1 MEFPI
6 VTTGREHV
14 DRFINEISPIV
25 CNEYIRRVKNGDRR
39 ILPCTVI
46 AQGALESGYNINAK
60 TLFGIKGEGVSL
72 DTTEFVNGSYINITD
87 SFKAY
92 PSITAAVQG
101 YYDLIQSD
109 RYAPATSAVEYVEEC
124 RQLSKCGYATDPNYS
139 DKLINIIERNNLEQ
153 FNLYCFT
160 VLEESENDNWKPTDI
175 DTDTEYY
182 TDNNGVSY
190 SMNDLVEKLINGDY
204 GNGRDVRLAAFLAQ
218 GFTEDVY
225 ETAQALVNQRLN
237 S

>member
-6 VTTGREHV
+6 ITTGREHV
-14 DRFINEISPIV
+14 DRFINEIAPIV

-72 DTTEFVNGSYINITD
+72 DTTEYVNGTYINITD

-92 PSITAAVQG
+92 PTISAAVQG
-101 YYDLIQSD
+101 YYDLMQSD
-109 RYAPATSAVEYVEEC
+109 RYAPATSAIEYIEEC
-124 RQLSKCGYATDPNYS
+124 KQLYICGYATDPSYS
-139 DKLINIIERNNLEQ
+139 AKLIQIIERNNLEQ
-153 FNLYCFT
+153 FNLYCFSVIDEDNDIYT
-160 VLEESENDNWKPTDI
+160 EVENK
-175 DTDTEYY
+175 TETTYY

-190 SMNDLVEKLINGDY
+190 SMDDLVEKLINGDY

-225 ETAQALVNQRLN
+225 ETAQTLVNQRLN